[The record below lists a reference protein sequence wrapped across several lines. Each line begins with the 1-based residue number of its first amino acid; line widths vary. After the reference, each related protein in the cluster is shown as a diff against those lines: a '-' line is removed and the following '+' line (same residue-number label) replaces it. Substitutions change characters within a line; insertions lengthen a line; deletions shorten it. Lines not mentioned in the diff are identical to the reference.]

1 MIKKGV
7 KDLVE
12 EAEANIETMTVQE
25 VIQIKDDNNTLL
37 VDIRDIRELWRDGTI
52 PNSIHAPRGMLE
64 FWVDPNSPYYREQ
77 FGSGKKII
85 FFCAGGLRSA
95 LAAFTV
101 KKMGLEAVAHMKG
114 GYAKWIESGGTIEPK
129 EPKF

>member
-1 MIKKGV
+1 MIKKGI
-7 KDLVE
+7 KDLVQ
-12 EAEANIETMTVQE
+12 EAEANIETMSVEE
-25 VIQIKDDNNTLL
+25 VIRVRDDDNTLL

-77 FGSGKKII
+77 FGSGKKFI
-85 FFCAGGLRSA
+85 FYCAGGLRSA

-101 KKMGLEAVAHMKG
+101 KKMGLDPVAHMEG
-114 GYAKWIESGGTIEPK
+114 GYAKWVQSGGTIEPK